1 MKRVL
6 PIALAIFG
14 LGCAAAPIDPEPD
27 PEVTLELGTGTA
39 RFSPVADGDELP
51 MIRGAQG
58 GWHVW
63 VSVRIEGMD
72 VDLASLTLEHQPADE
87 SEPAQI
93 TSSGAMFD
101 PADAEGRRSSLGW
114 AAIFNDPTCSVGRL
128 HRIRATVTSAR
139 GERISIEREI
149 VPTAGD
155 HPPPACGTPV
165 PEAG

>member
-1 MKRVL
+1 VKRALLIVL
-6 PIALAIFG
+6 TLFG
-14 LGCAAAPIDPEPD
+14 LGCAASADPDPDPD
-27 PEVTLELGTGTA
+27 PEDAVLELGTGTA
-39 RFSPVADGDELP
+39 RFELVADGDEVP

-101 PADAEGRRSSLGW
+101 PADSEGRRSSLGW
-114 AAIFNDPTCSVGRL
+114 AAIFSDPSCSVGRL
-128 HRIRATVTSAR
+128 HRIRATVTTAT

-149 VPTAGD
+149 IPSAGTF
-155 HPPPACGTPV
+155 PPPACGAT
-165 PEAG
+165 E